1 MAVNLCDCFLCLCHT
16 RGQSSQTES
25 IRIRGMFF
33 IFVAQVRVMCISCR
47 LFPVGGYRV
56 GRAPPLGPS
65 SHGTTRLTSWPGVE
79 RSAWEKRACLSRRIW
94 VSAARPPAA
103 GDLRDARVQTM
114 TSLCKCWCVTAFRS
128 TAVTDVSP
136 LTFGLCLFVQI

>member
-1 MAVNLCDCFLCLCHT
+1 MIVFSVFVTQGVKVHKLNPYECGEC
-16 RGQSSQTES
+16 SSS
-25 IRIRGMFF
+25 LSLRC
-33 IFVAQVRVMCISCR
+33 VMCISCR

-56 GRAPPLGPS
+56 GRAPPPGPS

-103 GDLRDARVQTM
+103 GDVRDAHVQTK
-114 TSLCKCWCVTAFRS
+114 TSLRS
-128 TAVTDVSP
+128 A
-136 LTFGLCLFVQI
+136 GA